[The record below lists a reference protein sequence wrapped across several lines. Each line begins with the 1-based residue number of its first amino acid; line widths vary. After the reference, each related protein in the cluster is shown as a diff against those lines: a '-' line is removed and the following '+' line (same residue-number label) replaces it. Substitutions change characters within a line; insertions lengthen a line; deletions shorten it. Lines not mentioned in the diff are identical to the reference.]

1 MLKRGMR
8 EVVSRN
14 NLNRK
19 LKYSIRKKKN
29 GGGTASF
36 IVGSVVLGGLMLGG
50 ATTVSANEVTQTGT
64 TGTGSQTGTSAKPS
78 GSTDI
83 SDKEVALSSPSN
95 DKPAAPSNGKPAA
108 STAAAT
114 ESTADATT
122 SAKNKTQPT
131 TSATSESTPEA
142 TTTPATTAGDAT
154 SESNADTSA
163 TTNGGNNAATAQPT
177 AAEVVK
183 KVSAMSPSQL
193 ATNKISISNVRLNK
207 SVVRESEGLDIT
219 VSFDWTGKGLVKGD
233 SFVTNMT
240 NGFTSITKQV
250 EVPFGANGKQLGVMV
265 LDYDQQKIF
274 TTFTADMDPNK
285 IYNGTINIGTFVDR
299 DYFKNKDNE
308 VSHEIKTADGKTAT
322 IPLEVHFD
330 ALDRNPDLGM
340 VSVYGKKTVENSDG
354 SSDITWAT
362 VINKAGVEITD
373 AVIYISPDKIMG
385 VAPKFRVPRDG
396 KTDWTDLGI
405 DYDENQAYVLNPDTI
420 EVYEANVFDSMGYSK
435 GKQLEKDKDYR
446 VITTRDPKDPKDP
459 EKIGHAYVIELIG
472 DYANTSNQFVIEY
485 SGNVPNTHE
494 DKATINSTTSDS
506 LLAYYEGPVTY
517 DYGEGKK
524 SYAGPLNIKWA
535 EASIQTKYSSI
546 TGITS
551 EDITGSVTVVH
562 IDASTG
568 KTLKAEDYVVDSQ
581 GQPLHDVEQG
591 TPYTTKAEK
600 FEGYRF
606 TAMGYNSDPATGEVK
621 QGLQRVIYLYV
632 PTEVKKGSV
641 DVTYVAEDGKVLET
655 TTDVVKDGKV
665 GDDYTTEKKKF
676 GGYKFKRMGEFS
688 ADATGKVEEGTKHVV
703 YVYAKTG
710 NVDVKY
716 VDTEGNVLPGG
727 EVTPVKTNEEVGTE
741 YGTTQKTFDGYHF
754 VKMDVKSAPAAGVVT
769 AKDQHVIY
777 VYEKDTTPVQPKGN
791 VDVVYVAEDGTVLEP
806 QSDVAKDAELG
817 TVYSTEQKE
826 FKGYTFSHMGQ
837 YSASPTG
844 TVEEGTKHVI
854 YVYTKNPEEKKG
866 NVDVKYITTNGKVLE
881 DVTSVKENAP
891 VGEDYTTEEK
901 TFDGYHF
908 VGMDKTSDPATGVVA
923 EGTKHVVYVYEKDV
937 TPEVKKGSVDVK
949 YVTTDGKVLED
960 VTKVKDNAPVG
971 EAYTTEEKSFDGYHF
986 VGMDKT
992 SDSANGKVTEGDK
1005 HVVYVYEK
1013 DETPEVK
1020 KGSVDVK
1027 YVTTDGKVLED
1038 VTKVKDNAP
1047 VGEAYTTE
1055 EKSFDGYHF
1064 VGMDKTSD
1072 SANGKVTEGDKH
1084 VVYVYEKD
1092 ETPEVKKGSV
1102 DVKYVTTDGK
1112 VLEDVTK
1119 VKDNAPVGEA
1129 YTTEEKSFDGY
1140 HFVGMDKTSDSA
1152 NGKVTEGDK
1161 HIVYVYEK
1169 DPEVPTTPVEKKG
1182 SVYVKYVD
1190 ENGNELPGGEKTTVV
1205 KDGKVGSYYFTTEKD
1220 FDGYTFSHMAEGSSD
1235 PTGKVVEGDQQVVY
1249 VYTKN
1254 NTPQPE
1260 PNKPEV
1266 PTTPETP
1273 AVPQEEKT
1281 TTDTPVKTSISK
1293 VNAEKVTV
1301 NKATVL
1307 PQTGD
1312 KKENN
1317 SSVMGLVSLG
1327 LAGLLGLGIKRKE
1340 EKDNH

>member
-1 MLKRGMR
+1 M
-8 EVVSRN
+8 SRN

-29 GGGTASF
+29 GGGAASF

-50 ATTVSANEVTQTGT
+50 ATTVNADEVTQTGT
-64 TGTGSQTGTSAKPS
+64 GTDTSAKSS

-83 SDKEVALSSPSN
+83 SGTEVALSSPSN
-95 DKPAAPSNGKPAA
+95 GKPAAPSNGKPAA

-142 TTTPATTAGDAT
+142 TTTPVITAGDAT
-154 SESNADTSA
+154 SKSNKDTSA
-163 TTNGGNNAATAQPT
+163 TTIDGNNAAI

-207 SVVRESEGLDIT
+207 SVVRESEGLDINI
-219 VSFDWTGKGLVKGD
+219 SFDWTGKGLVKGD
-233 SFVTNMT
+233 SFVTDMT
-240 NGFTSITKQV
+240 NGFTSIKRQA

-265 LDYDQQKIF
+265 LDYDQHKIF

-285 IYNGTINIGTFVDR
+285 IYNGTINIGTYVDR
-299 DYFKNKDNE
+299 DYFKNKVNK

-322 IPLEVHFD
+322 VPLEVIFD
-330 ALDRNPDLGM
+330 GLDIHPGLGE
-340 VSVYGKKTVENSDG
+340 VSVYGKKTIDNSDG
-354 SSDITWAT
+354 STDIAWAT
-362 VINKAGVEITD
+362 VINKVKVEMND
-373 AVIYISPDKIMG
+373 ATVYISPDKITG
-385 VAPKFRVPRDG
+385 VKPEYRVPGDNQ
-396 KTDWTDLGI
+396 TEWNTLGI
-405 DYDENQAYVLNPDTI
+405 KYDENQAYVINPDTI
-420 EVYEANVFDSMGYSK
+420 EVYEVDVFDSMGYSK
-435 GKQLEKDKDYR
+435 GKQLVKGTDYT
-446 VITTRDPKDPKDP
+446 VDQSELNP
-459 EKIGHAYVIELIG
+459 HAYVINFIG
-472 DYANTSNQFVIEY
+472 DYASTNKQFVIEY
-485 SGNVPNTHE
+485 GGKVPNTQN
-494 DKATINSTTSDS
+494 IGSTTTDS
-506 LLAYYEGPVTY
+506 LVAYYEGKRVDSRYYGY
-517 DYGEGKK
+517 DYEH
-524 SYAGPLNIKWA
+524 PINIVWNA
-535 EASIQTKYSSI
+535 ADINFNNSSI

-551 EDITGSVTVVH
+551 ENITGSVTVVH

-591 TPYTTKAEK
+591 IPYTTKSEN

-606 TAMGYNSDPATGEVK
+606 TTMGYNSDPATGEVK

-632 PTEVKKGSV
+632 PTEAKKGNV
-641 DVTYVAEDGKVLET
+641 DVTYVAEDGTVLEKT
-655 TTDVVKDGKV
+655 SDVVKDGKV
-665 GDDYTTEKKKF
+665 GSTYETTQKTF
-676 GGYKFKRMGEFS
+676 DGYKFKRMGEFS
-688 ADATGKVEEGTKHVV
+688 ADATGQVEEGTKHVV
-703 YVYAKTG
+703 YVY
-710 NVDVKY
+710 
-716 VDTEGNVLPGG
+716 E
-727 EVTPVKTNEEVGTE
+727 
-741 YGTTQKTFDGYHF
+741 
-754 VKMDVKSAPAAGVVT
+754 
-769 AKDQHVIY
+769 
-777 VYEKDTTPVQPKGN
+777 
-791 VDVVYVAEDGTVLEP
+791 
-806 QSDVAKDAELG
+806 
-817 TVYSTEQKE
+817 
-826 FKGYTFSHMGQ
+826 
-837 YSASPTG
+837 
-844 TVEEGTKHVI
+844 
-854 YVYTKNPEEKKG
+854 KNPE
-866 NVDVKYITTNGKVLE
+866 T
-881 DVTSVKENAP
+881 P
-891 VGEDYTTEEK
+891 
-901 TFDGYHF
+901 
-908 VGMDKTSDPATGVVA
+908 
-923 EGTKHVVYVYEKDV
+923 

-960 VTKVKDNAPVG
+960 VTKVKDNVPVG
-971 EAYTTEEKSFDGYHF
+971 ESYTTEEKSFDGYHF

-1013 DETPEVK
+1013 NPETPTPEVK

-1038 VTKVKDNAP
+1038 VTKVKDNVP
-1047 VGEAYTTE
+1047 VGE
-1055 EKSFDGYHF
+1055 S
-1064 VGMDKTSD
+1064 
-1072 SANGKVTEGDKH
+1072 
-1084 VVYVYEKD
+1084 
-1092 ETPEVKKGSV
+1092 
-1102 DVKYVTTDGK
+1102 
-1112 VLEDVTK
+1112 
-1119 VKDNAPVGEA
+1119 

-1281 TTDTPVKTSISK
+1281 TTNTPVKTSTSK
-1293 VNAEKVTV
+1293 VSVEKVNV
-1301 NKATVL
+1301 NKAAVL